1 MFLKYLRDLAGL
13 WFVIQLFAIRLIEC
27 ALIQGTL
34 NQPDC
39 KKLNHEP
46 KACKVSEVLEKLGK

>member
-1 MFLKYLRDLAGL
+1 MIIA
-13 WFVIQLFAIRLIEC
+13 ILFGALTST
-27 ALIQGTL
+27 LIQGTL

-46 KACKVSEVLEKLGK
+46 RACKVSEVLEKLGK